1 MSAQGVLWVAFH
13 VIVLGVLAFDLGV
26 IARKTHTPSA
36 REAGGLSA
44 LWVLLSFLFG
54 AAVWSWRGHEAG
66 LAFLTGYL
74 LEKLLSVDNMFV
86 FLAIFTTFG
95 VPSHLQP
102 RVLKWGILGALVMRA
117 ICIATGAALLQRFG
131 WVVYIFGGLILWT
144 GIRMLRARRQK
155 TADLGLPRFFYVL
168 RRRIPTVERDGEET
182 FTSRRG
188 RMLVAT
194 PLLWALIAV
203 EMADLVFAIDSIPAV
218 FAITTDPF
226 IVYTSNIF
234 AVLGLRAMYFL
245 LAGAVDRLRHLHFG
259 LGIVLMFVG
268 LKMLASGVYDVP
280 VAVSLALIAAILSAA
295 VVGSLFA
302 HDARAEAGVSNRV

>member
-26 IARKTHTPSA
+26 LARKTHTPSA
-36 REAGGLSA
+36 REAGGLST
-44 LWVLLSFLFG
+44 LWVLLSLLFG

-74 LEKLLSVDNMFV
+74 LEKVLSIDNMFV
-86 FLAIFTTFG
+86 FLAIFNAFD

-102 RVLKWGILGALVMRA
+102 KVLKWGILGALVMRA
-117 ICIATGAALLQRFG
+117 ICIATGAVLLQMFG
-131 WVVYIFGGLILWT
+131 WIVYIFGALILWT
-144 GIRMLRARRQK
+144 GIRMLRARRPE
-155 TADLGLPRFFYVL
+155 AAALGLPRFFDAL
-168 RRRIPTVERDGEET
+168 RRRIPTGESDGEET

-188 RMLVAT
+188 RMRVAT

-245 LAGAVDRLRHLHFG
+245 LAGAVDRFRHLHIG
-259 LGIVLMFVG
+259 LAIVLVYVG
-268 LKMLASGVYDVP
+268 LKMLASGVYNVP
-280 VAVSLALIAAILSAA
+280 IGVSLALIAAILSAA
-295 VVGSLFA
+295 VAGSLFA